1 MTGNNIVGIVY
12 SNMYDESLSEM
23 TGLRTMGSVPF
34 AGRYRLIDFALSNMV
49 NSGIEKV
56 GVITKSNYQSL
67 MDHLGTGKPWDLSR
81 KTEGMFIL
89 PPFSSAGNK
98 GVYGSRVEALKA
110 NMGFIS
116 RSSEEYILFSDC
128 NTVINIDIDELMDY
142 HTDKNADITIVYNHG
157 KCPELENTM
166 AFSIDD
172 DGRIRMVAISPDS
185 TSDVDYSMNIIIM
198 KKSLLE
204 RLVNDAVSMNH
215 ESFERDI
222 IQSNTN
228 KLRIYG
234 FKSKG
239 FCVTLDSM
247 QSYFNANMMLL
258 NPKNCLELFNSE
270 RPIYTKVR
278 DDMPAIYGLGSNVEN
293 SLVASGCIIDG
304 EVENSIL
311 FRGVR
316 VEKGAVVKNSILCQG
331 SFVAS
336 GSNINYTVTD
346 KSVAITPNKTLSGA
360 ENYPVYVGKGIVI

>member
-1 MTGNNIVGIVY
+1 MTGNNIVGIIY
-12 SNMYDESLSEM
+12 SNIYDECLSEM

-34 AGRYRLIDFALSNMV
+34 AGRYRLIDFPLSNMV

-89 PPFSSAGNK
+89 PPFASAGNK
-98 GVYGSRVEALKA
+98 SFYSGRVEALKA
-110 NMGFIS
+110 NMGFIA
-116 RSSEEYILFSDC
+116 RSTEEYILFADC
-128 NTVINIDIDELMDY
+128 NNIVNIDI
-142 HTDKNADITIVYNHG
+142 
-157 KCPELENTM
+157 M
-166 AFSIDD
+166 AFSFDD
-172 DGRIRMVAISPDS
+172 DSRVKMVAMSPA
-185 TSDVDYSMNIIIM
+185 SDTIVDYSMNIILM
-198 KKSLLE
+198 KKSLLQ

-222 IQSNTN
+222 IQSNVE

-234 FKSKG
+234 FEAKG
-239 FCVTLDSM
+239 FSLTVDSM
-247 QSYFNANMMLL
+247 QSYFDANMQLL
-258 NPKNCLELFNSE
+258 DPDNCKQLFNRE

-278 DDMPAIYGLGSNVEN
+278 DDMPAIYGLGSSVKN
-293 SLVASGCIIDG
+293 SLVANGCIIDG

-336 GSNINYTVTD
+336 GSSLNYTVTD
-346 KSVAITPNKTLSGA
+346 KSVAITPNKNLSGA
-360 ENYPVYVGKGIVI
+360 EDYPVYVGKGIVI